1 MYFHIEHYP
10 INIDV
15 LLADPFSSVK
25 STVGNLWRK
34 APVFYKLLFF
44 SWFKQVWL
52 SNSGRSASH
61 APTFSQLLSIKYVT
75 YYMLHIRC
83 TNFCINI
90 LYITFFEIRKFC
102 KSIKRSCHNA
112 IWIGLFI
119 CCLQCNEKWGLNKL
133 AIEKYEI
140 KRSRDQ
146 VNYYE
151 FRNTV
156 RSKVDG
162 LL

>member
-1 MYFHIEHYP
+1 MYVFSYRTLSYQYRCVARRP
-10 INIDV
+10 IQLGQIYGRQPMKESTSFFTNYCFFPDLSRFGCQTLVDQRATHRHFPNYWV
-15 LLADPFSSVK
+15 L
-25 STVGNLWRK
+25 N
-34 APVFYKLLFF
+34 
-44 SWFKQVWL
+44 
-52 SNSGRSASH
+52 
-61 APTFSQLLSIKYVT
+61 
-75 YYMLHIRC
+75 MLHIRC

-151 FRNTV
+151 FRNSV